1 MNIDVYNKIIEN
13 EGLVY
18 KIASRYK
25 DYYNMEDLYQAG
37 CIGIMKAYKK
47 YNMNSNSKFSTY
59 AYKYILG
66 EMIDFI
72 RKDKSIII
80 SDEAYEIYKRYLHI
94 KEVLYS
100 KFERDPTFNEICN
113 FMQINENNLLS
124 IIESI
129 SFVKSIEEDEVVY
142 NSFSVDDRE
151 NVDTEILLRNE
162 LELLNEFDRSLI
174 DYRYFKG
181 YTQDETARMLGIS
194 QVNVSRKEKLIL
206 NKIKEKIA
214 A

>member
-1 MNIDVYNKIIEN
+1 
-13 EGLVY
+13 
-18 KIASRYK
+18 
-25 DYYNMEDLYQAG
+25 MEDLYQAG

-94 KEVLYS
+94 KEVLYL
-100 KFERDPTFNEICN
+100 KFERDPTFKEICD
-113 FMQINENNLLS
+113 FMQINENTLLS